1 MTDIIAVSSGMSL
14 VLAVSVTLLL
24 LVLWNFHR
32 DCDNQ
37 IDIKDLIC
45 SDGKINEAK
54 FARFGAFIVST
65 WGFVY
70 LILDERFSEW
80 YFAGY
85 MAAWVGNALAN
96 KYLNTREHTTSP
108 TPPTPTPPLP
118 PTPPPPPVRS

>member
-1 MTDIIAVSSGMSL
+1 MDISKVPFGMSL
-14 VLAVSVTLLL
+14 VLACAVALLL

-32 DCDNQ
+32 DRDNQ
-37 IDIKDLIC
+37 IDLKDLIC
-45 SDGKINEAK
+45 LDGRLNEAK

-96 KYLNTREHTTSP
+96 KYLTGKDHAP
-108 TPPTPTPPLP
+108 A
-118 PTPPPPPVRS
+118 PPPPAPPVP

>member
-1 MTDIIAVSSGMSL
+1 MIDISKVPFGMSL
-14 VLAVSVTLLL
+14 VLALCVAMLLL
-24 LVLWNFHR
+24 ILWNFHR
-32 DCDNQ
+32 DQDNQ
-37 IDIKDLIC
+37 IDLKDLIC
-45 SDGKINEAK
+45 SEGKINEAK

-96 KYLNTREHTTSP
+96 KYLNSKDHS
-108 TPPTPTPPLP
+108 LP
-118 PTPPPPPVRS
+118 PPQLPATP